1 MKALAIWVVVVSLVF
16 GAAAGIY
23 HVARSRDPEQVFVVV
38 DSSFPMA
45 QDWAEVQTV
54 LDGLDG
60 DRYAEYALA
69 TEKTTVHTWAD
80 ELHLAGVT
88 AYAPRDL
95 SKLLRPDAYPEME
108 EASKL
113 VLVTNAPAAETEALV
128 AWEIVRVGG

>member
-23 HVARSRDPEQVFVVV
+23 HVARSRDPQRVFVVV
-38 DSSFPMA
+38 DSSFPMVE
-45 QDWAEVQTV
+45 DWDEIAEV

-69 TEKTTVHTWAD
+69 TEKNAVHTWAD
-80 ELHLAGVT
+80 ELRLAGVT

-95 SKLLRPDAYPEME
+95 SRLLQADAYPEVA
-108 EASKL
+108 EASRL
-113 VLVTNAPAAETEALV
+113 VLVTNADAAATEALV
-128 AWEIVRVGG
+128 EWEIVHVGG